1 MQDVMLSLNK
11 EVRSFLV
18 IKGDEKVTNKAIK
31 AYLQYDWVMNGATIW
46 GIITITFIDLKF
58 LYSHSKNIRLK
69 VHFSHV
75 LNI

>member
-31 AYLQYDWVMNGATIW
+31 AYLQYDWVI
-46 GIITITFIDLKF
+46 
-58 LYSHSKNIRLK
+58 YSHSKNIRLK